1 MIKKLLP
8 FLLVAIALISCDMK
22 KSSVSGKVVN
32 KITGAG
38 IENAVVTFSQ
48 CKKNGDDC
56 DEIVIGQVY
65 TQQSGDF
72 IINDKTASK
81 SKTKWVTVSFNGR
94 KLAQKDNVG
103 LNDEELVFQVEP

>member
-1 MIKKLLP
+1 MIKKILP
-8 FLLVAIALISCDMK
+8 FLLITIALISCDVK

-32 KITGAG
+32 KTTGVG

-48 CKKNGDDC
+48 CKSNGDNC

-72 IINDKTASK
+72 IISDKSASK
-81 SKTKWVTVSFNGR
+81 SKTKWVTVSFNGK

-103 LNDEELVFQVEP
+103 LNDQDLVFQVEP